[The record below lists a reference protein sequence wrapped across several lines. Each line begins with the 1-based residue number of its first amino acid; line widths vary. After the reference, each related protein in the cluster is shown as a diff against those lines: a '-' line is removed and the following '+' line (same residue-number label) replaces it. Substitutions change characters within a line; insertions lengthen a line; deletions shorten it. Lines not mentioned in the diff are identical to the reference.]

1 MKLFSLFTDIYF
13 ALTGVFTTETAL
25 RLFRQGIYLAFMLFL
40 ISLISFGAIHA
51 APNSFFAAGELNPN
65 MTEEVLAHLKAVY
78 GLDKPLYLQYVDWI
92 KNMLSLDFGV
102 SFVTGQNVI
111 DMVNDRIGV
120 TLIMNIVSMVFVF
133 VISIYLGI
141 KAAMNHGKLS
151 DILIKQLSL
160 VSFSMPS
167 FYMALLMILI
177 FAVEWEV
184 FPIAG
189 LHSIEP
195 KEGFAAYLDMAWHLF
210 MPIFVMV
217 FVSLGSMIVY
227 VRSLVMEIL
236 KSDYYFFAKARGL
249 EEKQLLRYYILPNL
263 MPPIITLLGLSLPG
277 LIGGSVILESI
288 FAIEG
293 MGQLFYMSAL
303 SRDYPVIMGILM
315 VTAFLTLLGNMLADL
330 ILLKLN
336 PYFKR
341 G

>member
-1 MKLFSLFTDIYF
+1 MKLFMKKIGYIF
-13 ALTGVFTTETAL
+13 
-25 RLFRQGIYLAFMLFL
+25 FMLFL

-51 APNSFFAAGELNPN
+51 APNSFFSAGELNPN
-65 MTEEVLAHLKAVY
+65 MTPEVLEHLKSIY
-78 GLDKPLYLQYVDWI
+78 GLDKPLHIQYLDWML
-92 KNMLSLDFGV
+92 NLLSLEFGV
-102 SFVTGQNVI
+102 SFVSGQNVI
-111 DMVNDRIGV
+111 DMVKDRIGI
-120 TLIMNIVSMVFVF
+120 TLIMNIISIVFVF
-133 VISIYLGI
+133 IISIYLGI
-141 KAAMNHGKLS
+141 KAATHS
-151 DILIKQLSL
+151 DKMSDAFIKQFSL

-167 FYMALLMILI
+167 FYMALLMVLV
-177 FAVEWEV
+177 FSVELEW

-195 KEGFAAYLDMAWHLF
+195 KEGFEYYSDMAWHLF
-210 MPIFVMV
+210 LPVFVMI
-217 FVSLGSMIVY
+217 FVSLGSMIIY
-227 VRSLVMEIL
+227 VRSLVTEIL

-249 EEKQLLRYYILPNL
+249 SESRLLRYFILPNL
-263 MPPIITLLGLSLPG
+263 MPPIVTLLGLSLPG

-288 FAIEG
+288 FGIQG

-315 VTAFLTLLGNMLADL
+315 VTAFLTLLGNIVADL